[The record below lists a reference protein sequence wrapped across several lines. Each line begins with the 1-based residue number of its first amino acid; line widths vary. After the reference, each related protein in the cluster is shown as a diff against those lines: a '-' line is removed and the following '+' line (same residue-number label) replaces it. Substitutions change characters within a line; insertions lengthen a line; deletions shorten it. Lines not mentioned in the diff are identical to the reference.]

1 MIQMSDAKIHSIR
14 QQISKQVAF
23 PEELS
28 STFDETLANEFLRD
42 VQACQ
47 NEEELQSFT
56 SLLSRR
62 RLNDLFGALLV
73 VSASSGETAILSL
86 LNILKSRV
94 TPSLA
99 EIGWAFYQN
108 HYPNDR
114 MSRALATIIH
124 EMHDKG
130 NDLPYLHAVAM
141 VADLPII
148 DDSLPAKLALRL
160 LQHPEDILSDYFVK
174 MTILPDSP
182 FAAALL
188 AAYFKSCP
196 DSLIQKNAE
205 LFVHAVKVNQREDQ
219 VAMVSHYLADHRLQ
233 PVWESINLALLDTFG
248 PPRSLQQQKLASL
261 LGRSSDA
268 RFWDFLEL
276 PAIDRFRQWSML
288 YQLDKHIGESNR
300 KRLFY
305 KLCSMQIREITNW
318 DDKTLVLHFDRFILA
333 DCADDS
339 ERVYYYDLNT
349 FQILHDGN
357 RYNVFLHK
365 PAMPVLT
372 ARQAVLSGN
381 KINVVCLQLDAVNL
395 LYARD
400 FITEQLTPK
409 KDVLK

>member
-1 MIQMSDAKIHSIR
+1 MMQLSDAKIHSIR

-42 VQACQ
+42 VTACQ
-47 NEEELQSFT
+47 TEEELQSFT
-56 SLLSRR
+56 TLLPRR

-73 VSASSGETAILSL
+73 VSASSGETIILRL
-86 LNILKSRV
+86 LNILKMRV

-99 EIGWAFYQN
+99 EICWAFYQH

-124 EMHDKG
+124 ELHDKG
-130 NDLPYLHAVAM
+130 TDLPYLHAVSM

-148 DDSLPAKLALRL
+148 DDSLPERLALRL
-160 LQHPEDILSDYFVK
+160 LQHPEDVLSEYFIQ

-182 FAAALL
+182 FAAILL
-188 AAYFKSCP
+188 ATYFKSCP
-196 DSLIQKNAE
+196 ESLIQKNAE
-205 LFVHAVKVNQREDQ
+205 LFIHAIKINGREAQ
-219 VAMVSHYLADHRLQ
+219 VAMVSHFISDYRLQ
-233 PVWESINLALLDTFG
+233 PVWEPINQALLDAFG

-268 RFWDFLEL
+268 RFWDFVEL
-276 PAIDRFRQWSML
+276 PVVDRFRQWL
-288 YQLDKHIGESNR
+288 LLFQLDKHIGESNR

-333 DCADDS
+333 DCADDP
-339 ERVYYYDLNT
+339 ERVFYYDLNT
-349 FQILHDGN
+349 FQILHDGSH
-357 RYNVFLHK
+357 YNVFLHK
-365 PAMPVLT
+365 PSTTALT

-381 KINVVCLQLDAVNL
+381 KINIVCLQLDAVNL

-400 FITEQLTPK
+400 FITEQLAPK
-409 KDVLK
+409 KDMLR